1 MSTYDQVIGS
11 RGKKKFP
18 FKRKKPQEE
27 TGLDRSSHLPQLV
40 GGEDREKTFPPELKL
55 NQNEAVTHELVF
67 SVTGPKNPHIL

>member
-11 RGKKKFP
+11 SGKKKFP

-40 GGEDREKTFPPELKL
+40 GGEDKEKTSPLELKL
-55 NQNEAVTHELVF
+55 NQNEAVTHEPVF

>member
-27 TGLDRSSHLPQLV
+27 TGLDRGSHLV

-67 SVTGPKNPHIL
+67 SVTGPKNPPIL

>member
-11 RGKKKFP
+11 HGKKKFP

-27 TGLDRSSHLPQLV
+27 TGLDRGSHLV

-67 SVTGPKNPHIL
+67 SVTGPKNPRIL